1 LLDRIAE
8 PARRAHAR
16 TIEAL
21 PEVER
26 DVFLRALARLV
37 DAGNAHGRAPLRLS

>member
-1 LLDRIAE
+1 MLDRIAE

-21 PEVER
+21 PDAER
-26 DVFLRALARLV
+26 EAFLRALATLV
-37 DAGNAHGRAPLRLS
+37 DAGNALLAEPC